1 MSLVTENFKKA
12 GLKILNR
19 GLAALA
25 RILAAAGEF
34 LQKQSEKISLHYSNH
49 QTSKPSEPLENV
61 FKKLRE
67 NIECS
72 VKTPEVIPTLIQL
85 MFKFVAEKYFEIEKL
100 YQTFQKS
107 YSISSKTKKSRLYYS
122 GANY

>member
-1 MSLVTENFKKA
+1 LSLVTENFKKA

-19 GLAALA
+19 GVAALA

-34 LQKQSEKISLHYSNH
+34 LQKQSKKISLHNSNH
-49 QTSKPSEPLENV
+49 QTFQPSEPLENV

-72 VKTPEVIPTLIQL
+72 VEAPEIIPTLIQL
-85 MFKFVAEKYFEIEKL
+85 MFKSVAEKYFEIEKL
-100 YQTFQKS
+100 YKTSGETIELKQKVFQLKED
-107 YSISSKTKKSRLYYS
+107 IL
-122 GANY
+122 